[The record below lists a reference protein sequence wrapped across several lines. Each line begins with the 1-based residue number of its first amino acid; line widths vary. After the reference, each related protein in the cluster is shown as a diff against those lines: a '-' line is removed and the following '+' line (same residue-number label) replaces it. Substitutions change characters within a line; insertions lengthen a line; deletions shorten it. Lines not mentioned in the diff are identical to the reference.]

1 MTEKRDYYEILGV
14 GKSANKEELKKAYR
28 KLALKYHPDKGGSNE
43 DEAKFKEV
51 NEAYSVL
58 SDEKKRSAYDQF
70 GHAGPRMNGGAGG
83 FDWNQYA
90 QGGFNQGGFNV
101 NFEDF
106 GGLGDI
112 FESMF
117 TGGSTRSRRTPKG
130 ADLKTSVSIDF
141 IEAFKGVE
149 KEIILDK
156 YNVCSRCKGSGAE
169 PGSEQKT
176 CPTCGGKGQ
185 VTRQTQTMFGTFAQ
199 TAICETCK
207 GSGKV
212 PEKPCR
218 ECHGQ
223 GRQKERKSVK
233 VKIPAGID
241 SGQTIKLS
249 GMGEA
254 GPAGVPAGDLYLTIL
269 IRPDRRFRRE
279 GADIFSEIKIS
290 FPKAALGAETDIET
304 IEGKATLKIPAG
316 TQSGKIF
323 RLTGRGLPYLN
334 STRKGD
340 HYVTVVVETPTK
352 LSHKQKELL
361 LEFDQDKNWF

>member
-1 MTEKRDYYEILGV
+1 MAEKKDYYEILGV
-14 GKSANKEELKKAYR
+14 SKNANKEELKKAYR
-28 KLALKYHPDKGGSNE
+28 KLALKYHPDKGGSKE
-43 DEAKFKEV
+43 DEVKFKEV
-51 NEAYSVL
+51 NEAYGVL
-58 SDEKKRSAYDQF
+58 SDEKKRAAYDQF

-83 FDWNQYA
+83 FDWGQYT
-90 QGGFNQGGFNV
+90 QGGFGQSGFNV

-117 TGGSTRSRRTPKG
+117 TGGSHRSRRSPKG

-141 IEAFKGVE
+141 TEAFRGVE

-185 VTRQTQTMFGTFAQ
+185 VTRQTQTMFGNFAQ
-199 TAICETCK
+199 AVVCETCK

-212 PEKPCR
+212 PEKPCH

-241 SGQTIKLS
+241 SGQTIRLS

-269 IRPDRRFRRE
+269 IRPDKRFRRE
-279 GADIFSEIKIS
+279 GANIFSEIKVS
-290 FPKAALGAETDIET
+290 FPKAALGSETDIET

-323 RLTGRGLPYLN
+323 RLSGRGLPYLN
-334 STRKGD
+334 STGKGD
-340 HYVTVVVETPTK
+340 HYVTVTVETPTK

-361 LEFDQDKNWF
+361 KEFDQDKNWF